1 MRSRKDEMEYE
12 GQDGD
17 ENPAVGE
24 QLQLIEADHPARKK
38 LMALARG
45 VKRTDLKRKEAQDE
59 REKLCDKITETM
71 AEHKL
76 EGSFRVGDIE
86 IQVKPGKTKVS
97 VRGVKEED
105 ADEGDG
111 D

>member
-1 MRSRKDEMEYE
+1 MARDRDEEH
-12 GQDGD
+12 DGD
-17 ENPAVGE
+17 ENPAEGE
-24 QLQLIEADHPARKK
+24 QLQLIESDHPARKK
-38 LMALARG
+38 LQALARG

-105 ADEGDG
+105 AQEEND
-111 D
+111 